1 MKKLLGLL
9 GTIMITGNT
18 IPSVIA
24 ASPYQKEENIKNS
37 DINYRQTNNLET
49 LNRNK
54 RGVDDGNELVGL
66 NPFYAS
72 FVPNLWEEIIII
84 KYEAGNNLSLFREK
98 VMKKFKVYKFDIW
111 NWFITDSVVY
121 NFLEVIFNNW
131 DYVNFYWRNSTKR
144 ERIRIVTEKNMI
156 ASVVIRT
163 GDSKYY
169 RNDYLNNQIIN
180 EVLINRD
187 LGKLFIINQQT
198 ILNSIKLRN
207 WNIDISHLSVS
218 DITNKSAKITVS
230 SIGKY
235 NKGTWVNVYF
245 KKHDLISLSGIKNNK
260 IEILNRNE
268 TAILNELNYLNY
280 DLDISQLELYDIIN
294 TSAIIKAKKDNSKY
308 FDEKKIYFTI
318 NNQENKIIDL
328 GELIKK
334 GIFLSFRDK
343 NKESIIKEINNIDEN
358 DLIYSNIKLTK
369 DINEIYN
376 KNTKELC
383 NDITMLTNDSSEIQN
398 MKTNSCTYKKE
409 KLENIKIT
417 VGLKNRKISSQTSK
431 TKQNS
436 NLELNADITAKNKYL
451 KKILGLT
458 FNAEGKYQNE
468 TNFEDSKI
476 QELSD
481 EFDLSDNKE
490 YENKE
495 TSEITIPSQEIK
507 VNPRQKIKFSIL
519 LDQVS
524 KQIIWNLKQNIHGEI
539 NAEITNEENMT
550 YKFEISIK
558 EIMQKL
564 KQYSLLPQE
573 ITINNDDTITF
584 NGKLMGSLQQTL
596 NNKIKIEQINNYDV
610 LADGSCLFWS
620 VATAYLLP
628 VRNNNDEFRA
638 RFIHLFS
645 IENIKNLGDIQNLL
659 REYDLENHN
668 NNQLWYQNQTAN
680 NLVTNVFRNRV
691 VDYIQSNLNMI
702 TNRGSELTFRTIIES
717 NNEIANNYL
726 NRMRQSST
734 WGGTP
739 EILAMSNMLNANI
752 SVNNH
757 APYQPFN
764 QNSNNTINIFHVNG
778 NHYNFGL
785 SNQTPQTDAEYKKS
799 TGGGCLTEE
808 DNDIENNSLF

>member
-1 MKKLLGLL
+1 M
-9 GTIMITGNT
+9 
-18 IPSVIA
+18 
-24 ASPYQKEENIKNS
+24 
-37 DINYRQTNNLET
+37 
-49 LNRNK
+49 
-54 RGVDDGNELVGL
+54 
-66 NPFYAS
+66 
-72 FVPNLWEEIIII
+72 
-84 KYEAGNNLSLFREK
+84 
-98 VMKKFKVYKFDIW
+98 
-111 NWFITDSVVY
+111 
-121 NFLEVIFNNW
+121 
-131 DYVNFYWRNSTKR
+131 
-144 ERIRIVTEKNMI
+144 
-156 ASVVIRT
+156 
-163 GDSKYY
+163 
-169 RNDYLNNQIIN
+169 
-180 EVLINRD
+180 
-187 LGKLFIINQQT
+187 
-198 ILNSIKLRN
+198 
-207 WNIDISHLSVS
+207 
-218 DITNKSAKITVS
+218 
-230 SIGKY
+230 
-235 NKGTWVNVYF
+235 
-245 KKHDLISLSGIKNNK
+245 
-260 IEILNRNE
+260 
-268 TAILNELNYLNY
+268 
-280 DLDISQLELYDIIN
+280 
-294 TSAIIKAKKDNSKY
+294 
-308 FDEKKIYFTI
+308 
-318 NNQENKIIDL
+318 
-328 GELIKK
+328 
-334 GIFLSFRDK
+334 
-343 NKESIIKEINNIDEN
+343 
-358 DLIYSNIKLTK
+358 
-369 DINEIYN
+369 
-376 KNTKELC
+376 
-383 NDITMLTNDSSEIQN
+383 
-398 MKTNSCTYKKE
+398 
-409 KLENIKIT
+409 
-417 VGLKNRKISSQTSK
+417 
-431 TKQNS
+431 
-436 NLELNADITAKNKYL
+436 
-451 KKILGLT
+451 GLT

-764 QNSNNTINIFHVNG
+764 QNSNNNIQIFHVNG

-785 SNQTPQTDAEYKKS
+785 ENQTPQTDAEYKKS

-808 DNDIENNSLF
+808 DNDIENNSLFLNFPQLKKDEYHFIDQKTEQNSLKNDENLNIYLIKNGNKVINKYNSLSKEQKQQKLNEINQHYQNLSENDKKDFIDKLKAIGSSALGAGISGVGTKITISGSTTGAVESTGEAIEMTPLLSEGGLTAAETLSVTEGTAVVASEGAVIGTEAGAAAALAPETLGLSLVIGGLVIAGTAIIWWLSGHNNNSQAVKHGSHNQYNEIEKYYQFLAHDQLKLDIDSNTWDKIKQIYQASKDNYEGFKEQIKVTITSFHKEDHSGWGGSITDEDTNTLINIIYNHFQEINTHFTNNPNHGWKIVTNTIGSYFIIEEE